1 MMEEIRNQL
10 RKLQFSLLTQKKYF
24 YYYISKH
31 IPIYYSANE
40 NGKITVTS
48 KGIIFHRPNVELND
62 FIVAMHGFVSK
73 WPQRR
78 KEFIEK
84 HGFLADI
91 AFDLAASLKAAIEA
105 DTEVKIDLARLG
117 LEKDKLRKNSVETLA
132 KELLP
137 NIEGIPIS
145 LGISFGKEKTKKPQE
160 NNQNAGGNG
169 NAESNRENQPSEGEG
184 NGENEN
190 EGNTCNGIPISIG
203 GGVCDEGND
212 DGGQQGEPNDGEGNA
227 EVEDNGEDE
236 NEGEDGDTPVEIQ
249 KGNTDENGNANLPQ
263 IVADAINYE
272 NMISAGR
279 GLGADRILDEL
290 TRPKINIW
298 RLINSTIAQGI
309 RKSRRT
315 WRRLNRKLPMIRP
328 GREYYGCDA
337 MVLLDSSGSISER
350 TYKKF
355 AGIIEQLMRR
365 GGRFHVISFSD
376 GYIDHG
382 INPNLF
388 KIKTKSG
395 GTYPQCLIPVI
406 TKEKPQMLIM
416 LTDGEFF
423 GDYSDFLK
431 TIQKVPNSI
440 LITTH
445 EKYRQFK
452 KVFKIEGE

>member
-1 MMEEIRNQL
+1 MEEIRSQL

-24 YYYISKH
+24 YYYISKNV
-31 IPIYYSANE
+31 PIFYSE
-40 NGKITVTS
+40 GNGKITVTP
-48 KGIIFHRPNVELND
+48 KGIIFHQSNVELND

-78 KEFIEK
+78 KEFVEK
-84 HGFLADI
+84 YGFLADM
-91 AFDLAASLKAAIEA
+91 AFDLVASLKAAVEA

-117 LEKDKLRKNSVETLA
+117 LDREKLRRNSVESLA

-145 LGISFGKEKTKKPQE
+145 LGISFGKEKAQKTQE

-169 NAESNRENQPSEGEG
+169 NNVSSGENQSVGDEG

-190 EGNTCNGIPISIG
+190 EGNACNGIPISVG
-203 GGVCDEGND
+203 GCCGKGNE

-227 EVEDNGEDE
+227 EGDTEGEGENNGEE
-236 NEGEDGDTPVEIQ
+236 GDTPVEVQ
-249 KGNTDENGNANLPQ
+249 AGNKDENGDINLPQ
-263 IVADAINYE
+263 IVSDAINYE

-279 GLGADRILDEL
+279 GLGADRILEEL
-290 TRPKINIW
+290 TRPKIDIW

-309 RKSRRT
+309 RRSRRT

-337 MVLLDSSGSISER
+337 MVILDSSGSIGEK

-365 GGRFHVISFSD
+365 GGRFRVISFSD
-376 GYIDHG
+376 DYIDHG
-382 INPNLF
+382 INPNLH
-388 KIKTKSG
+388 KIKTKGG

-406 TKEKPQMLIM
+406 TKEKPEMVIM

-423 GDYSDFLK
+423 GDYSAFLK

-440 LITTH
+440 LITTYTTH
-445 EKYRQFK
+445 KGFK
-452 KVFKIEGE
+452 RVFKIEGE